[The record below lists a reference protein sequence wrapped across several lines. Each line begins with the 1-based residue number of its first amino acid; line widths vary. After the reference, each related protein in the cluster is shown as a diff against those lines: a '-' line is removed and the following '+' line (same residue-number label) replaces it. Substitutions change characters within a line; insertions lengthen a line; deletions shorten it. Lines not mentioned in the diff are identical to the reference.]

1 MTREVAALIGG
12 IVSAF
17 VSAITVILAFARPA
31 LRFALARWRGSFI
44 SVSDQLMAG
53 IWLSTLGAAVIMA
66 LGLVRLLFDIFLP
79 GVLVLPWIMVATGYV
94 LIFAAW
100 RSSYLGKKDRFLVPW
115 LVALLAIGGV
125 AALGAVILATAY

>member
-31 LRFALARWRGSFI
+31 LRFALARWAGTFV

-53 IWLSTLGAAVIMA
+53 IWLSTLGAAIIMA
-66 LGLVRLLFDIFLP
+66 LGILRLVLDIFLP
-79 GVLVLPWIMVATGYV
+79 GVLVFPWIMVATGYV
-94 LIFAAW
+94 MIFAAW

-115 LVALLAIGGV
+115 LVALLMIGGV
-125 AALGAVILATAY
+125 AALAAVILAAS